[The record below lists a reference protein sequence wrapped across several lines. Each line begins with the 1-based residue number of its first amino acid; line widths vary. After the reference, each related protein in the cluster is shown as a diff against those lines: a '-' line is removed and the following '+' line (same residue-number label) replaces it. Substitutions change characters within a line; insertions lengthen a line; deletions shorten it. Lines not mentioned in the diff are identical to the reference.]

1 MGQIRFNLN
10 HGDVC
15 MSLQLRIDSDA
26 SLMNNVDVHIHF
38 PEGAIS
44 KVPFIYYVS
53 IFRGKEG
60 PPKKHVYALHKGRG
74 RVPENFFL
82 KK

>member
-1 MGQIRFNLN
+1 MRHNIGHSN
-10 HGDVC
+10 GDVC

-44 KVPFIYYVS
+44 KVPFIYYVNT
-53 IFRGKEG
+53 FRGKGG
-60 PPKKHVYALHKGRG
+60 PNISCLR
-74 RVPENFFL
+74 FT
-82 KK
+82 

>member
-44 KVPFIYYVS
+44 KVSFIYYVS
-53 IFRGKEG
+53 TFRGKG
-60 PPKKHVYALHKGRG
+60 DPKISCYIRG
-74 RVPENFFL
+74 GGWCQKTLFL
-82 KK
+82 IN

>member
-44 KVPFIYYVS
+44 KVPFVYYVS
-53 IFRGKEG
+53 TFRGKGG
-60 PPKKHVYALHKGRG
+60 PQKNYVCALHEGRG
-74 RVPENFFL
+74 RVPENFIFD
-82 KK
+82 

>member
-44 KVPFIYYVS
+44 KVPFIYYVNT
-53 IFRGKEG
+53 FRGKGG
-60 PPKKHVYALHKGRG
+60 PKISCLR
-74 RVPENFFL
+74 FT
-82 KK
+82 